1 MPFLVTIKNEKRLV
15 NTLPYSTKESKQ
27 ARSYGQ
33 GWCKVGKKLSL
44 FAPILRKV
52 ENKLNTTIS
61 RYFYL
66 YSVTLHKI
74 KSKYA

>member
-1 MPFLVTIKNEKRLV
+1 MSVLLSSWTALANVREAL
-15 NTLPYSTKESKQ
+15 
-27 ARSYGQ
+27 Q

-44 FAPILRKV
+44 FAPALRKV
-52 ENKLNTTIS
+52 ENKLNKTMT

-66 YSVTLHKI
+66 YSVILHKK

>member
-1 MPFLVTIKNEKRLV
+1 MIFVAKKPSENVIR
-15 NTLPYSTKESKQ
+15 
-27 ARSYGQ
+27 Q

-44 FAPILRKV
+44 FAPALRKV
-52 ENKLNTTIS
+52 KNELNTTIA

-66 YSVTLHKI
+66 CSATLHKK

>member
-1 MPFLVTIKNEKRLV
+1 MREAL
-15 NTLPYSTKESKQ
+15 
-27 ARSYGQ
+27 Q

-44 FAPILRKV
+44 CAPALRKV
-52 ENKLNTTIS
+52 ENTLNTTIS

-66 YSVTLHKI
+66 YSVTLHKK